1 MKKQANQSKKSLQII
16 TMGGV
21 FGALAVALAWLIHF
35 PIFPA
40 VPFLEYDAADI
51 PIYFMTML
59 TGPVASLLMT
69 AATCLVQGLTVSASG
84 GWIGI
89 LMHLLA
95 TGSFVLSQSLILR
108 HAKRS
113 LARMIVAISVG
124 TVASTTAMFLWN
136 LLFTPLY
143 MGVSRS
149 VVLGLMPW
157 ILLFNLLK
165 AGGNGTIALLLYLA
179 GKKAFGRAFPLQES
193 DPKSQDL

>member
-1 MKKQANQSKKSLQII
+1 MERQVNKSKKTLRII

-59 TGPVASLLMT
+59 TGPMASLLMT

-108 HAKRS
+108 HAKHS
-113 LARMIVAISVG
+113 HARMIVAISVG
-124 TVASTTAMFLWN
+124 TLVSTAAMFLWN

-143 MGVSRS
+143 MGVPRS
-149 VVLGLMPW
+149 VVIGVMPW

-165 AGGNGTIALLLYLA
+165 AGGNGTIALLLYFG
-179 GKKAFGRAFPLQES
+179 GKKAFGRAFQLQKP
-193 DPKSQDL
+193 DPKSRDL